1 MKGFTQEGSQLRYIS
16 YDENALIQTIKPQ
29 VYSIG
34 ADMTGLFLSIEQSK
48 YDIPPMYGD
57 VADRAK
63 RILSTYKDRTQST
76 GVLLTGDKGSGK
88 TMLTKVVANK
98 AIDAGLP
105 IIVVSKAFN
114 GDAFNA
120 LINGIGECVLLFDE
134 FAKVYNKSEHNNSDE
149 KTQGSLLSF
158 LDGLSST
165 HKRLLLFTENNE
177 YDINSFMLNRPGR
190 IFYHFR
196 YTKLDET
203 IIKEVLTQQLT
214 NQSSIE
220 QILMLSRTM
229 QSFSFDVL
237 NAIIEEANR
246 YPDESILELTNT
258 LNIAIPRYYDYSLQI
273 DEVTYDDIICTPLQT
288 VIDYGDHL
296 IFEYDKVDSSGI
308 TSRRKD
314 SVYLNEE
321 DKVYETSRRKD
332 SVYLKEESKVYE
344 DLLTVVMD
352 FGPVKV
358 TAHKVPAKK
367 PDYSKYAKGPL
378 L

>member
-34 ADMTGLFLSIEQSK
+34 ADMDGLFLSIEQSK

-120 LINGIGECVLLFDE
+120 LINGIGECVLIFDE
-134 FAKVYNKSEHNNSDE
+134 FAKVYNKSERNDSDE

-165 HKRLLLFTENNE
+165 QKRLLLFTENSE

-196 YTKLDET
+196 YTKLDEA
-203 IIKEVLTQQLT
+203 IVKEVLTQQLT

-246 YPDESILELTNT
+246 YPDESILELTNA

-273 DEVTYDDIICTPLQT
+273 DEVTRDDIICTPLQT
-288 VIDYGDHL
+288 VINYGDQL
-296 IFEYDKVDSSGI
+296 ILEYDRVDSSGI

-321 DKVYETSRRKD
+321 G
-332 SVYLKEESKVYE
+332 KVYE

-352 FGPVKV
+352 FSPVKV